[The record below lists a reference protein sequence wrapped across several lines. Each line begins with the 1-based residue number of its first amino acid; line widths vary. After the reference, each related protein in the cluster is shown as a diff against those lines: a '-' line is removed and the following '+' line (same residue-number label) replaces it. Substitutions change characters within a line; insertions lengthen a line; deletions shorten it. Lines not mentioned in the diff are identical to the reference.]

1 MRRGITAALLLW
13 AALPV
18 LGCKRSPKQAREELA
33 RLNVPF
39 TSEEFIGRCAR
50 GPTDLIETFLVAGAD
65 PNVIVGDAGVSYTPL
80 MAAAEAGRL
89 DIAGQLFQAGAR
101 AELQTPDG
109 RSALAVAAGNCK
121 NPGMAK
127 LLIDRGARP
136 SSADLFRAL
145 WSVQA
150 HPMDCSRD
158 HLQHLLN
165 ASEDVNGRNEQGWT
179 LLMLAAD
186 RVDVESVRLILGRR
200 PALDLQA
207 HPYRWTALEIA
218 CRRALADRRP
228 DTLPIVIDLLRAGAD
243 PNLTDS
249 DGRSALESL
258 GPASYSPELN
268 PIRDAITRPAR

>member
-1 MRRGITAALLLW
+1 VKRQIAAALLLCC
-13 AALPV
+13 AGTI

-65 PNVIVGDAGVSYTPL
+65 PNVVVGDAKTSYTPL
-80 MAAAEAGRL
+80 MSAAEAGRL
-89 DIAGQLFQAGAR
+89 DIAGQLIAAGAR
-101 AELQTPDG
+101 ADLETPDG
-109 RSALAVAAGNCK
+109 RSALTVAAGNCK

-150 HPMDCSRD
+150 HPLDCSRD

-165 ASEDVNGRNEQGWT
+165 AAGDVNGRNQQGWT

-186 RVDVESVRLILGRR
+186 RVDVESVRLILRRR

-207 HPYRWTALEIA
+207 GPYHWTALAIA

-228 DTLPIVIDLLRAGAD
+228 DTLPIVVDILRAGAD

-249 DGRSALESL
+249 FGKTPLESL
-258 GPASYSPELN
+258 GPASYTPELN
-268 PIRDAITRPAR
+268 PIREAITRPL